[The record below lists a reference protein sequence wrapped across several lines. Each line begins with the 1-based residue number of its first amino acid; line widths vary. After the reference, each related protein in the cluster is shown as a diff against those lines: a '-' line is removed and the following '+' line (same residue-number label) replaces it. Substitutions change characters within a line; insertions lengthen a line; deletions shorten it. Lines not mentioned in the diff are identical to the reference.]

1 MSRRPLNGMIVSRSG
16 TEYPRA
22 PPLCEEALQER
33 ELVWA
38 RLPKTI
44 YQGTLSYLEVR
55 EVGRMDIAM
64 TNKETRPHLVKAY
77 KDLVSPAFN
86 GYLYRLDVHTGQS
99 DNDIL
104 RWVMER
110 EIDLRGFKINI
121 GGGDDVRSGPVLVRL
136 MGGDGKDDLNL
147 DIATYYAMRG
157 RLTHLN
163 LVHRA
168 CTALTKA
175 CGEGYLEIVKCLL
188 AAGADT
194 DKVNSDGRTA
204 LIRAARGG
212 HGEVVQLLLSA
223 GADTDKAD
231 SGGST
236 PLIWAAGGLVVLIDA
251 ARWGHVEVVQLLLAA
266 GADKDKADNDG
277 RTALSLATEDGHR
290 EIVQLLQPATPQT

>member
-1 MSRRPLNGMIVSRSG
+1 M
-16 TEYPRA
+16 
-22 PPLCEEALQER
+22 
-33 ELVWA
+33 WA

-55 EVGRMDIAM
+55 EVGRMDSAM

-136 MGGDGKDDLNL
+136 MGEYGKDDLNL

-163 LVHRA
+163 LVHRGY
-168 CTALTKA
+168 TALIKA
-175 CGEGYLEIVKCLL
+175 CAEGYLEIVKCLL
-188 AAGADT
+188 AAGAD
-194 DKVNSDGRTA
+194 KEKAGSDGVTA
-204 LIRAARGG
+204 LIYAARGG
-212 HGEVVQLLLSA
+212 HVEVVQLLLSA
-223 GADTDKAD
+223 GAVTDKAD
-231 SGGST
+231 Y
-236 PLIWAAGGLVVLIDA
+236 
-251 ARWGHVEVVQLLLAA
+251 
-266 GADKDKADNDG
+266 NG
-277 RTALSLATEDGHR
+277 RTALSLATSNGHQ
-290 EIVQLLQPATPQT
+290 EIVQLLQAAGPQT

>member
-1 MSRRPLNGMIVSRSG
+1 MRRRPLNGMIVSRSG

-44 YQGTLSYLEVR
+44 YQDTLSYLEVR
-55 EVGRMDIAM
+55 EVGRMDSAM

-86 GYLYRLDVHTGQS
+86 DYLYRLDVHTGKS
-99 DNDIL
+99 DNNIL

-110 EIDLRGFKINI
+110 EMDLRGFKINI

-136 MGGDGKDDLNL
+136 MGMGRDGKDGLNL

-157 RLTHLN
+157 RLTHLD
-163 LVHRA
+163 LVHGT

-175 CGEGYLEIVKCLL
+175 CQK
-188 AAGADT
+188 
-194 DKVNSDGRTA
+194 
-204 LIRAARGG
+204 
-212 HGEVVQLLLSA
+212 
-223 GADTDKAD
+223 
-231 SGGST
+231 
-236 PLIWAAGGLVVLIDA
+236 
-251 ARWGHVEVVQLLLAA
+251 GHVEVVQPALAI
-266 GADKDKADNDG
+266 
-277 RTALSLATEDGHR
+277 RWS
-290 EIVQLLQPATPQT
+290 

>member
-1 MSRRPLNGMIVSRSG
+1 MIVSRSG

-55 EVGRMDIAM
+55 EVGRTDSAM

-121 GGGDDVRSGPVLVRL
+121 GGGDDVRSGPVLVWL

-175 CGEGYLEIVKCLL
+175 CAEGYLEIVKCLL
-188 AAGADT
+188 FAGCW
-194 DKVNSDGRTA
+194 S
-204 LIRAARGG
+204 
-212 HGEVVQLLLSA
+212 
-223 GADTDKAD
+223 
-231 SGGST
+231 
-236 PLIWAAGGLVVLIDA
+236 
-251 ARWGHVEVVQLLLAA
+251 
-266 GADKDKADNDG
+266 
-277 RTALSLATEDGHR
+277 
-290 EIVQLLQPATPQT
+290 